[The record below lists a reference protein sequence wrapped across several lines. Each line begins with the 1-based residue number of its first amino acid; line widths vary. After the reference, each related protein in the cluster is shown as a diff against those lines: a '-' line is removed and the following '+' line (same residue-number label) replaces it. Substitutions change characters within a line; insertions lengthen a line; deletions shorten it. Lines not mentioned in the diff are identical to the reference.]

1 MDESVD
7 LILCDP
13 RNRLAGEVRI
23 QLKAVAGRGVEDV
36 QLGTHQPGK
45 GRLARPSESVRL
57 DEAVRLG
64 AGESGGA
71 GHRRATLRAVDTR
84 PRSPR
89 DVTRAMRFR
98 RPRRGI
104 PGSSPSASVMMS
116 PSRHSR
122 CHARASVLMGWLS
135 GGGGC
140 EGSPPRRGG
149 ALGVEDEAVDLVLS
163 EPAHR
168 LAGYVGVEFHSRAVR
183 RTMGRLRSQPRIRL
197 RRTNGTIRMT
207 GTASSGEPS
216 RITIQ

>member
-1 MDESVD
+1 MEESVD

-84 PRSPR
+84 PRRSKGR
-89 DVTRAMRFR
+89 DAGHAL
-98 RPRRGI
+98 PPAA
-104 PGSSPSASVMMS
+104 PG
-116 PSRHSR
+116 H
-122 CHARASVLMGWLS
+122 
-135 GGGGC
+135 
-140 EGSPPRRGG
+140 
-149 ALGVEDEAVDLVLS
+149 
-163 EPAHR
+163 
-168 LAGYVGVEFHSRAVR
+168 
-183 RTMGRLRSQPRIRL
+183 PRIVAVGLGDDVAVAPQSLPLSCVLPDGVGHLESARPAPHPL
-197 RRTNGTIRMT
+197 CGLCAPGNLQAVPHTNVCTIL
-207 GTASSGEPS
+207 E
-216 RITIQ
+216 